1 MYEQAFAER
10 KAQPT
15 ATHYYNAACSWALAG
30 NKDKAFR
37 YLDQATTAGWD
48 NVPHLKQDAD
58 LGSLRTDAR
67 WQPMLAKLEATRAKA
82 EAQYNLPLK
91 RELEAIYA
99 TGQAI
104 RLKIDSVEKKLG
116 MQAAQSQALLDEM
129 DAVDERNTA
138 RVTAIIE
145 QYGWPG
151 QSMVGRLGST
161 AAFLVIQH
169 ARPSVQRKYLPL
181 MREAA
186 SKGELA
192 KSSLALLED
201 RILVEQGKPQ
211 LYGSQLRPSTAT
223 GKYEL
228 EPIEDEAHV
237 DERRAAVGL
246 GPLREYVKHWGLE
259 YKPQSSAT
267 KP

>member
-1 MYEQAFAER
+1 M
-10 KAQPT
+10 PT

-37 YLDQATTAGWD
+37 YLDQATAAGWD

-58 LGSLRTDAR
+58 LGALRTDKR
-67 WQPMLAKLEATRAKA
+67 WQPMVAKLEATRAQA
-82 EAQYNLPLK
+82 EAKYNLPLK
-91 RELEAIYA
+91 QELEAIYA
-99 TGQAI
+99 TDQAI

-138 RVTAIIE
+138 RVTAIID

-169 ARPSVQRKYLPL
+169 ARPSVQRKYLPI

-186 SKGELA
+186 AKGELA

-211 LYGSQLRPSTAT
+211 LYGSQLRSNAAT

-228 EPIEDEAHV
+228 EPIEDEARV

-246 GPLREYVKHWGLE
+246 GPLREYVKHFGLT
-259 YKPQSSAT
+259 YTPPVTAPKR
-267 KP
+267 